1 MGAIILILVLVIF
14 NGLFAM
20 AEIALVSARKTK
32 LEIQANKGDE
42 MAKKALEL
50 ANNPDSFLSTVQIGI
65 TLMTILA
72 SIFSEDKIKH
82 SLIDYLNRYESLQS
96 NSTAIATVFVVF
108 CITYLSLISELI
120 GKRVGLSK
128 PEKIAKFVTPLMRI
142 LSIIVYP
149 FIKLLGLSTGLI
161 SKVFNIKPNES
172 TVTEE
177 EIRAIISEGTETGA
191 IEETEQEIIH
201 RVFHLGDRNI
211 TSLMT
216 HRTDIVWMDVK
227 AKVSEIK
234 QKMREVVHTSY
245 PLCEDNLDN
254 IKGIVS
260 IKDILLASDDTPLV
274 DLMKPGLYV
283 PENNTVYQV
292 MEKFKQKNSY
302 TCFIVDEYGSLEGM
316 MTLNDILEAIV
327 GDIAPGDDDDYEI
340 VKRDD
345 GTYLVDAQIPFYDFL
360 SKFLRTDYLSEDE
373 MDFNTLAGFVLHL
386 VGAIPQ
392 TGEKFE
398 WKEFAFEIIDMDGNR
413 IDKIL
418 VTLSDE
424 LRNEVEEDEG

>member
-20 AEIALVSARKTK
+20 AEIALISARKTK

-42 MAKKALEL
+42 MAKRALAL
-50 ANNPDSFLSTVQIGI
+50 ANNPDTFLSTVQIGI

-72 SIFSEDKIKH
+72 SIFSEDKVKH
-82 SLIDYLNRYESLQS
+82 SLIDYLNRFESLQK
-96 NSTAIATVFVVF
+96 NSTAIATVLVVIG
-108 CITYLSLISELI
+108 ITYLSLVCELI

-128 PEKIAKFVTPLMRI
+128 PERISKFVTPPMRI
-142 LSIIVYP
+142 LSIITYP

-161 SKVFNIKPNES
+161 SKVFNIKPNDS

-245 PLCEDNLDN
+245 PLCQDNLDN

-260 IKDILLASDDTPLV
+260 IKDILLANDDTPLV
-274 DLMKPGLYV
+274 ELMKPGLYV

-360 SKFLRTDYLSEDE
+360 SKFSRTDYLSDDE
-373 MDFNTLAGFVLHL
+373 MDFNTLAGFILHL

-424 LRNEVEEDEG
+424 LRKEVEEDED